1 MRGTPNRGYAGFG
14 GAAASPPRNGE
25 NGGRGWHL
33 GSLEEVHKRLSL
45 EESQKRVQGLM
56 ERMEMEL
63 FGGEGAWMGEGETWG
78 DEGHMNC
85 ESGSEVT
92 QQQVWQQQEQE
103 QQQQVWL
110 QQQEERQEH
119 WQQQQQ
125 REQVEGYEP
134 GGRSRGNEGRGGD
147 GQREND
153 LGHRGEGRIDNSKAG
168 KQTHV
173 IKLELPK
180 MAHSERSASPRSP
193 RPPPGDFR
201 VNAHN
206 LKTSPRSGG
215 AQNVSNSSVGGAV
228 RVFEWGEPGDEGSRP
243 LFAGM
248 SMTRGRVRAE
258 AGEGRGRDGS
268 HAYSGGRREKIA
280 GVRRGTVLRIVEGEA
295 SIVEQGSHKVG
306 TETNRVLGFGGFGS
320 SNRVLGFWGF
330 GSSRQI
336 GY

>member
-1 MRGTPNRGYAGFG
+1 
-14 GAAASPPRNGE
+14 
-25 NGGRGWHL
+25 
-33 GSLEEVHKRLSL
+33 
-45 EESQKRVQGLM
+45 
-56 ERMEMEL
+56 
-63 FGGEGAWMGEGETWG
+63 MGEGETGGW
-78 DEGHMNC
+78 EGHVNC
-85 ESGSEVT
+85 EAESEVT
-92 QQQVWQQQEQE
+92 QRQVWQQQEQE
-103 QQQQVWL
+103 EQQQMWR
-110 QQQEERQEH
+110 QQQEQRQEH

-134 GGRSRGNEGRGGD
+134 RGRSRGNEGGGGD
-147 GQREND
+147 GQREKD
-153 LGHRGEGRIDNSKAG
+153 LGRRGEGRIDNSKAG

-193 RPPPGDFR
+193 RGTPGDFR

-206 LKTSPRSGG
+206 LNTSPRAGG

-248 SMTRGRVRAE
+248 SMTRSRVRAE

-295 SIVEQGSHKVG
+295 TIVEQGGHKVG
-306 TETNRVLGFGGFGS
+306 PETNRVLGFWGLATIVEQGGHKVGPET
-320 SNRVLGFWGF
+320 NRVLGFWA
-330 GSSRQI
+330 
-336 GY
+336 